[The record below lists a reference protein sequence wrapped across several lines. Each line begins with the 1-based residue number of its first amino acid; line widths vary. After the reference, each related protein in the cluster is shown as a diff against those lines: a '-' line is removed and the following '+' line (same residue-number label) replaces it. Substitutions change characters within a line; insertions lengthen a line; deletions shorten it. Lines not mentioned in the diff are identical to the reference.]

1 MFFILDRLIKLYFNT
16 ILQFLNMLYFDC
28 QEIDEKNYMICNQ
41 LLAINQQQN
50 KNLIIDQ
57 SMKLTLKYS

>member
-28 QEIDEKNYMICNQ
+28 REIDEKNYMICNQ